1 MEILNKHAPLK
12 KKYIR
17 ANKKSFMPPNL
28 HKDMII
34 RSKLRN
40 EFLQE
45 KSEISRRVYTKQRY
59 DYVKL
64 FRKTEKEYFA
74 DLKINLT
81 TDNRKVWQTV
91 KPLSSEKIKLKEIVN
106 LVEKETIL

>member
-1 MEILNKHAPLK
+1 MPQNLYKH
-12 KKYIR
+12 
-17 ANKKSFMPPNL
+17 
-28 HKDMII
+28 MII

-45 KSEISRRVYTKQRY
+45 KSEISRRVYAKQGG

-74 DLKINLT
+74 DLKLT
-81 TDNRKVWQTV
+81 
-91 KPLSSEKIKLKEIVN
+91 L
-106 LVEKETIL
+106 

>member
-1 MEILNKHAPLK
+1 
-12 KKYIR
+12 
-17 ANKKSFMPPNL
+17 
-28 HKDMII
+28 MII

-45 KSEISRRVYTKQRY
+45 KSEISRRVYAKQRG

-74 DLKINLT
+74 DLKINLI

-91 KPLSSEKIKLKEIVN
+91 KPLSSNKLKLKEIAN
-106 LVEKETIL
+106 LAEKEAIL